1 PNTFSSICQGLGYA
15 NLNAFP
21 ARIIIEKP
29 LGICLETS
37 KEINNQIAKYF
48 NESQIFR
55 IDHYLGK
62 ESILNLLSLRFANL
76 LFFHNWNNQ
85 TIDHVQITVSEKIG
99 IENRWNYFDKIGQM
113 RDMVQNHLLQILTII
128 AMSQPQ
134 NLTSDS
140 IRHEKVKIL
149 RALR

>member
-1 PNTFSSICQGLGYA
+1 TPPNTFSSICQGLGYA

-128 AMSQPQ
+128 
-134 NLTSDS
+134 
-140 IRHEKVKIL
+140 
-149 RALR
+149 